1 MNVLAMLLVAVSF
14 IAPPDPKG
22 LEGLD
27 AVIERALVDQ
37 KIPGVS
43 VGVVVGDEVVLLKGY
58 GLRDVEA
65 GAPMTPDTK
74 QQIASVTK
82 QFTVAALGTLV
93 RQGKLEWEK
102 PVRDYLPDFR
112 LHDDYATLHA
122 TPKDL
127 VTHRIGLPRHDFV
140 WFGSTLDR
148 EEFYGRLRYLPFNKD
163 IRTTFQYNNFMF
175 MTAGYLG
182 GRIAGSDWETLV
194 RTSLFQP
201 LSMNR
206 SGFSL
211 AEVAADADAAKG
223 YKLDNDRRIVRD
235 EFVSVEGMGPTGTIT
250 STARDMTAHLRMML
264 AGGEFGGQRVLQE
277 SDVRMMM
284 QPVTPIGPSPFPEI
298 GFRSY
303 GMGLFIETYRGIEIA
318 HHGGNMPGA
327 AATVMFA
334 PKERIGIVVL
344 TNRSASR
351 LRDGLPYEILDRL
364 LGLPS
369 AKMVDRFA
377 EVERKTLAGEE
388 AALAAGVSDRK
399 PNTTPGHALDDYAGT
414 YTEPAYGTLEIARD
428 GDRLRVTIHGF
439 TAPLDHWHYEV
450 FQTPRDKTSRLNQ
463 SRVQFITDLAGEVS
477 AVSVP
482 LEPNTDPI
490 LFTRKPPAELLDP
503 INLKRFTGRYEL
515 NGIEVTIQVREDG
528 VLQLVQ
534 LGQARDLVPVGG
546 MTFRV
551 KGQNNASIEFLT
563 AADGTIDR
571 FASHA
576 GGSTI
581 ATRKK

>member
-175 MTAGYLG
+175 MTAGYL
-182 GRIAGSDWETLV
+182 
-194 RTSLFQP
+194 
-201 LSMNR
+201 
-206 SGFSL
+206 
-211 AEVAADADAAKG
+211 
-223 YKLDNDRRIVRD
+223 
-235 EFVSVEGMGPTGTIT
+235 VS
-250 STARDMTAHLRMML
+250 
-264 AGGEFGGQRVLQE
+264 
-277 SDVRMMM
+277 
-284 QPVTPIGPSPFPEI
+284 
-298 GFRSY
+298 
-303 GMGLFIETYRGIEIA
+303 
-318 HHGGNMPGA
+318 
-327 AATVMFA
+327 
-334 PKERIGIVVL
+334 
-344 TNRSASR
+344 
-351 LRDGLPYEILDRL
+351 
-364 LGLPS
+364 
-369 AKMVDRFA
+369 
-377 EVERKTLAGEE
+377 
-388 AALAAGVSDRK
+388 
-399 PNTTPGHALDDYAGT
+399 
-414 YTEPAYGTLEIARD
+414 
-428 GDRLRVTIHGF
+428 
-439 TAPLDHWHYEV
+439 
-450 FQTPRDKTSRLNQ
+450 
-463 SRVQFITDLAGEVS
+463 
-477 AVSVP
+477 
-482 LEPNTDPI
+482 
-490 LFTRKPPAELLDP
+490 
-503 INLKRFTGRYEL
+503 
-515 NGIEVTIQVREDG
+515 
-528 VLQLVQ
+528 
-534 LGQARDLVPVGG
+534 
-546 MTFRV
+546 
-551 KGQNNASIEFLT
+551 
-563 AADGTIDR
+563 
-571 FASHA
+571 
-576 GGSTI
+576 
-581 ATRKK
+581 